1 MKSTEEQRIDDEL
14 HRRGGGS
21 DPFAAA
27 VRATRMPMLITDP
40 RQPDNPIVFAN
51 DAFARLTG
59 YSRAETL
66 GRNCRFLQ
74 GPGTNVD
81 DIGRIRDAIE
91 RRVPIEIELL
101 NYRKDGTSF
110 WNRLLISPV
119 FDDGKLTFYFASQF
133 DVTPERERL
142 SRLASD
148 REALEAEIE
157 NRIFDLGLAEE
168 RLRFTLQA
176 GRLGAWTYDLLTGR
190 FLPSAALKTI
200 LGRPAADTFSLADLE
215 AAILPEKREAWRAA
229 LAAALKDEG
238 TLDIDLLCQTPDG
251 QKRWIELRA
260 QTRFDADGRP
270 LSLTGVGL
278 DITERKRAEAHRDL
292 LTREM
297 SHRVK
302 NTLATV
308 QSIVSQ
314 SLRDADVEP
323 DVTTLLTQRLRALA
337 GAHDVL
343 TSQGWESA
351 QIAEVVGT
359 AIEPFQGNDTRRIVY
374 GGDPVR
380 LSARAATALALA
392 LHELATNASKYGAL
406 SHVDGRVTVNWSVE
420 DGQLRLEWTERDG
433 PPVAPPRRRGFGTR
447 MIESALAASTGGQ
460 CRMDYRPDGFV
471 FTFTAA
477 VDSLVEPQ
485 SRRDY

>member
-119 FDDGKLTFYFASQF
+119 FDDGRLTFYFASQF

-229 LAAALKDEG
+229 LAAALEGEG

>member
-66 GRNCRFLQ
+66 GQNCRFLQ
-74 GPGTNVD
+74 GPGTNTA

-91 RRVPIEIELL
+91 RRVPIEVELL
-101 NYRKDGTSF
+101 NYRKDGTTF

-119 FDDGKLTFYFASQF
+119 FDEGKLTFYFASQF

-142 SRLASD
+142 TRLASD

-176 GRLGAWTYDLLTGR
+176 GRLGAWTHDLLSSR
-190 FLPSAALKTI
+190 FVPSAAFKSI
-200 LGRPAADTFSLADLE
+200 LGRPAADTFSMADLE
-215 AAILPEKREAWRAA
+215 AAILPEKRDDWRRAFEAAQSG
-229 LAAALKDEG
+229 DG
-238 TLDIDLLCQTPDG
+238 TLDVDLLCETPDG

-260 QTRFDADGRP
+260 QTRFSSEGRP
-270 LSLTGVGL
+270 LSLTGVVL

-314 SLRDADVEP
+314 SLRDAEVEP
-323 DVTTLLTQRLRALA
+323 DVSRLLSERLRALA

-351 QIAEVVGT
+351 EIGEVVAT
-359 AIEPFQGNDTRRIVY
+359 ALEPFQGTAPRRIAH
-374 GGDPVR
+374 GGDRVR
-380 LSARAATALALA
+380 LSARAATALSLA
-392 LHELATNASKYGAL
+392 LHELATNATKYGAL
-406 SHVDGRVTVNWSVE
+406 SEVDGRVTVNWSVE
-420 DGQLRLEWTERDG
+420 NGELRLDWIEREG
-433 PPVAPPRRRGFGTR
+433 PPVAAPRRRGFGTR
-447 MIESALAASTGGQ
+447 MIESALAASTGGR
-460 CRMDYRPDGFV
+460 CRMDYRPDGLV

-477 VDSLVEPQ
+477 VDSLVEAD